1 MLVQRW
7 REVQSLEWE
16 RGVAGMECVGKPYS
30 MEYGNE
36 LAWRVEMVI

>member
-16 RGVAGMECVGKPYS
+16 WGVAGMECVDKPYS

-36 LAWRVEMVI
+36 LTWSVEMVI